1 MQQLSPELLKL
12 LGLDQHLATMVKALS
27 VIPSLGAGG
36 DSEKQRFTVMI
47 VVKISKTT
55 QVLIVKKSLWVVAW
69 RWHLFRALKTQM
81 K

>member
-12 LGLDQHLATMVKALS
+12 LGLDQHLASMVKALS

-36 DSEKQRFTVMI
+36 DYEKQRFAVVI

-55 QVLIVKKSLWVVAW
+55 QVHIEKSHCG
-69 RWHLFRALKTQM
+69 WHGVGIFLERSKHR
-81 K
+81 